1 MIRTKGICLV
11 VVWCFL
17 IASQSNAGT
26 MQLSF
31 DGTTDGGWTISNQPT
46 HGPIPEIDVQ
56 GLGLPG
62 IAFDDMEAGVAYYK
76 APDSIMAMDFTDTS
90 LEFQIFVRDFT
101 GISTLID
108 DGPNSADLMVNGTAV
123 DMDLIDE
130 GQLDVAQTVTID
142 FSDTAFTG
150 IDLTDVT
157 SLEIRAEFWSS
168 GGESVESFLIG
179 VPEPAALPFAL
190 LGLFVVSCRRKRH

>member
-1 MIRTKGICLV
+1 MNRIKGFCLV

-17 IASQSNAGT
+17 ITSHSNAGT

-46 HGPIPEIDVQ
+46 HGPIPETDVQ

-62 IAFDDMEAGVAYYK
+62 IAFDDMEAGIAYYE
-76 APDSIMAMDFTDTS
+76 APDSIMSMDFTDTS
-90 LEFQIFVRDFT
+90 LEFQMFVRDFT
-101 GISTLID
+101 GVSTLID
-108 DGPNSADLMVNGTAV
+108 DGPGSADLMVNGTLV

-142 FSDTAFTG
+142 FSDTAFAG
-150 IDLTDVT
+150 IDLTNVT
-157 SLEIRAEFWSS
+157 SLEIRAEFWSN
-168 GGESVESFLIG
+168 GGESRESFLIG
-179 VPEPAALPFAL
+179 VPEPAAVAFAL
-190 LGLFVVSCRRKRH
+190 LGLFGVSCWRGQC